1 MRIAP
6 SLTAASLIAGV
17 LAFATHRASA
27 DARVT
32 LHIANGSTDSL
43 IVSLHDRNLR
53 RRQQVLS
60 GQVIN
65 GNASISITVSADAKG
80 QGHVYWSAMTLDPDM
95 RRCGHED
102 KRGVNDGSTIQVSA
116 DGACKRR

>member
-6 SLTAASLIAGV
+6 SFIAAALLAGV
-17 LAFATHRASA
+17 SAFAAPRASA

-32 LHIANGSTDSL
+32 LHIANGGTDSL
-43 IVSLHDRNLR
+43 IVSLYDRNLR

-60 GQVIN
+60 GQIIN
-65 GNASISITVSADAKG
+65 GNASISITISADAKG
-80 QGHVYWSAMTLDPDM
+80 QGHLYWSAMTLDPGM

-102 KRGVNDGSTIQVSA
+102 KRGVNDGGTVQVSA
-116 DGACKRR
+116 EGACKRR